1 MFDPNGFVIDGK
13 ALALGIRGALKVDIE
28 KLLPSVPRP
37 PGLVTILVGDD
48 PACQVYVRN
57 KQTVAKEIGA
67 KIFSEVLP
75 KELSSDELSSV
86 IDRYNN
92 HPEVDG
98 ILLQLPLP
106 FPLERNKFLRA
117 ISPEKDVDGLHPLSQ
132 GLIMRGEAG
141 LRPCTPLGILML
153 IDRALEKLKGERAP
167 LSPYPTV
174 HDLSGFK
181 AVVIGRSIIVG
192 QPVAS
197 MLLERNATVVLTHS
211 KTLNLSKE
219 VRDADIVIAA
229 CGKPEL
235 LKGEW
240 IKPGAIVIDVGIS
253 RQANGKLIG
262 DVEFESTKA
271 RAAALT
277 PVPGGVGPMTI
288 AMLMGNTVNAWK
300 RRFI

>member
-13 ALALGIRGALKVDIE
+13 ALALGIRAALKVEIE
-28 KLLPSVPRP
+28 KLLPSAPRP

-48 PACQVYVRN
+48 AGSQVYVRN
-57 KQTVAKEIGA
+57 KQAVAKEIGA

-75 KELSSDELSSV
+75 KELSSDQLLSV

-106 FPLERNKFLRA
+106 SPLERNRFLRA
-117 ISPEKDVDGLHPLSQ
+117 ISPDKDVDGLHPISQ

-141 LRPCTPLGILML
+141 SRPCTPLGILML
-153 IDRALEKLKGERAP
+153 IDHALEKLKGERR
-167 LSPYPTV
+167 LHSPYPTP

-181 AVVIGRSIIVG
+181 VVIIGRSIIVG
-192 QPVAS
+192 QPAGA

-211 KTLNLSKE
+211 KTQNISRE
-219 VRDADIVIAA
+219 IRDADIVVAA

-235 LKGEW
+235 VKGEW

-253 RQANGKLIG
+253 RQSNGKLIG
-262 DVEFESTKA
+262 DVEFEATKI
-271 RAAALT
+271 RAGAIT

-288 AMLMGNTVNAWK
+288 AMLMKNTVDAWK
-300 RRFI
+300 RSLI